1 MREITSNQAGTDSRN
16 TVERLLAQI
25 RGALPDPSITRRA
38 GSVSVPRKTNANA
51 ATIKTNVPQRT
62 RTETP
67 KADTKKNVKSER
79 QSGSKKPDK
88 KPPPPK
94 KSKRGPPSGPSYSS
108 SSSSSDSEDSLD
120 EDLSM
125 GVDASDATKVGGTL
139 LTLRPYVSSSTL
151 EKFDEKASMGDRR
164 SWWERFVN
172 MSVQGGWTDKMKI
185 SELKMKMSSA
195 VRNCRGQLSK
205 HVQSNW
211 RRLSGEIKCKYLK
224 ARTSESERY
233 YTMRQKS
240 SESAME
246 FFYRLNEAAVKAGI
260 RYKKDSAHHIN
271 RFIKNLRDQQLKA
284 ILRNTR
290 FHNLDD
296 LESVLQQDEDLDV
309 SSREAKAERTL
320 V

>member
-1 MREITSNQAGTDSRN
+1 M
-16 TVERLLAQI
+16 
-25 RGALPDPSITRRA
+25 
-38 GSVSVPRKTNANA
+38 
-51 ATIKTNVPQRT
+51 
-62 RTETP
+62 
-67 KADTKKNVKSER
+67 
-79 QSGSKKPDK
+79 PDK

-94 KSKRGPPSGPSYSS
+94 KSKRSSPSGPSSSYSS
-108 SSSSSDSEDSLD
+108 SSSSSSDSSSSDSEDSLD
-120 EDLSM
+120 EDLST

-195 VRNCRGQLSK
+195 VRNWRGQLSK
-205 HVQSNW
+205 HVQNNW
-211 RRLSGEIKCKYLK
+211 RRLSGEFKRKYLK

-240 SESAME
+240 NESAME

-260 RYKKDSAHHIN
+260 RYKKGKKDSAHHIK
-271 RFIKNLRDQQLKA
+271 RFIKNLSDQQLKA

-296 LESVLQQDEDLDV
+296 LEYALQQDEDLGLDGGYDTPPHRTRDFRADKPPAQTFQAGTPR
-309 SSREAKAERTL
+309 SSVHWSKWWRIRRRNRGVRTF
-320 V
+320 